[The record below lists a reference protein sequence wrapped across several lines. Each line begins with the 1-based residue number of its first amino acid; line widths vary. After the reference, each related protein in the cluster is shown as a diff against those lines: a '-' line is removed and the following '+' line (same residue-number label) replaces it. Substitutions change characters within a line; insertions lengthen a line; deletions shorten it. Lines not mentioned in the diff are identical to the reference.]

1 MTVKSLAEEVI
12 RLTGSPSLIEHK
24 PERPG
29 DIKHSMASSD
39 KLQQAGWQPR
49 HSVAEGLGATVA
61 YFKSLKA

>member
-12 RLTGSPSLIEHK
+12 RLTGSPSVIEHK

-39 KLQQAGWQPR
+39 KLQQAGWKPR

-61 YFKSLKA
+61 YFQSLKA